1 MYDRLYKAESNMNT
15 SKAYFC
21 LAVTKPKRLPNR
33 TSRICSGVY
42 DIFLRAG
49 DILETDDA
57 KAMVNI
63 NLYIDTSNPTA
74 NMW

>member
-1 MYDRLYKAESNMNT
+1 MYDRLYKAESSMNT
-15 SKAYFC
+15 SKAY
-21 LAVTKPKRLPNR
+21 LPSPKRLPNR

>member
-1 MYDRLYKAESNMNT
+1 MNT

-21 LAVTKPKRLPNR
+21 LAVTFHFDFQIEKKPKRLPNR

-57 KAMVNI
+57 KAVVNI